1 MVLGYAVW
9 IACGWSLVAGV
20 SVALISCWQADECA
34 ASPHSGTPGRKPV
47 WSVMMPA
54 ASSTRLWA
62 LTSWHCRLGLVG
74 STWKCSTRFTGAGPH
89 RGCGGACWRPGT
101 APRGPHLFEERPNFH
116 ISLRTADWQGPARC
130 SIFSYLNFDLLS
142 YHGCKNETDFI
153 KTQMPRMMGSGVS
166 ASFCYYSSCLFRPS
180 KALRHLF
187 LLRLTCMFLLQP
199 FGWQSALRCSLSC
212 SRTL

>member
-9 IACGWSLVAGV
+9 IACGWRLVAGV
-20 SVALISCWQADECA
+20 SVALISCWQADERA
-34 ASPHSGTPGRKPV
+34 ASPHSGTLGRKPV
-47 WSVMMPA
+47 WSLMMPA

-74 STWKCSTRFTGAGPH
+74 STWKCSTRFTGAGLC

-142 YHGCKNETDFI
+142 YHGCKKKKKSDFI
-153 KTQMPRMMGSGVS
+153 KT
-166 ASFCYYSSCLFRPS
+166 
-180 KALRHLF
+180 
-187 LLRLTCMFLLQP
+187 
-199 FGWQSALRCSLSC
+199 
-212 SRTL
+212 